1 MEPIP
6 RLVATLS
13 VVLLISGCAST
24 RPREMAVRPTPPPA
38 ATTPLPAV
46 ITPPPEAGTPTPAAI
61 TPRRGP
67 DAPVTGNASWYGKAH
82 QGRATASG
90 EPFDMNAL
98 TAAHRTLPLGT
109 RVLVTNIKNG
119 RSVEVRINDRGP
131 QIPDRIIDLSYAA
144 ARALDAV
151 GDGVFRVR
159 IAVVQ

>member
-6 RLVATLS
+6 RLAATLS
-13 VVLLISGCAST
+13 VVMLLTGCASA
-24 RPREMAVRPTPPPA
+24 RPHDTTTVRPTPPAP
-38 ATTPLPAV
+38 PAV
-46 ITPPPEAGTPTPAAI
+46 TAPPRE
-61 TPRRGP
+61 P
-67 DAPVTGNASWYGKAH
+67 DAFLTGNASWYGRAH
-82 QGRATASG
+82 QGRKTASG

-109 RVLVTNIKNG
+109 RVLVTNLRNG
-119 RSVEVRINDRGP
+119 RTVEVRINDRGP

>member
-13 VVLLISGCAST
+13 VVVLLTGCASA
-24 RPREMAVRPTPPPA
+24 RPHDSTTVRPPPA
-38 ATTPLPAV
+38 
-46 ITPPPEAGTPTPAAI
+46 PP
-61 TPRRGP
+61 
-67 DAPVTGNASWYGKAH
+67 TGNASWYGRAH
-82 QGRATASG
+82 QGRKTASG

-109 RVLVTNIKNG
+109 RVLVTNLRNG
-119 RSVEVRINDRGP
+119 RTVEVRINDRGP

-159 IAVVQ
+159 IAVMQ